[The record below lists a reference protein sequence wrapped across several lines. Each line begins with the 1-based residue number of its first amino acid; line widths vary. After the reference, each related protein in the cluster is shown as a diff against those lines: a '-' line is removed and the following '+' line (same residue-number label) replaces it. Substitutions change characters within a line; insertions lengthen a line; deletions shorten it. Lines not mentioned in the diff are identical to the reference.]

1 MSAHK
6 QVNAARRST
15 RPARK
20 AKLGQN
26 FLIDTSAARRII
38 EALGDITDSVVI
50 EIGPGRGALT
60 KILAD
65 SARHLIATE
74 LDDTLAQ
81 QLRVAFSAR
90 QNVEILQANF
100 LRLSLSD
107 LLATRA
113 HGTHHRRAKVVGNI
127 PYYITSDILLHLFEQ
142 HESVETIVVMVQK
155 EVADRLAAEPG
166 SRDYGLLTVTA
177 QLFASVERLFT
188 LSPGAFSPPPQ
199 VYSSILRLR
208 IAPKAQSLGVDSQEF
223 LDFCKLAFAQKRKT
237 LFNNLRRRHED
248 IEIKEILRSAGVRED
263 VRAEALSLHKLAEI
277 YKLWHTSPRL

>member
-1 MSAHK
+1 MKATQAH
-6 QVNAARRST
+6 V
-15 RPARK
+15 PRK
-20 AKLGQN
+20 KPKLGQH
-26 FLIDTSAARRII
+26 FLIDPAAAMQIV
-38 EALGDITDSVVI
+38 EALGDLSQSTVL

-60 KILAD
+60 SLLARRARRVIAVETDRVLAAQLRMKFSLTPNLEIIEGDILAVD
-65 SARHLIATE
+65 FH
-74 LDDTLAQ
+74 TLFGPKPGSMRPG
-81 QLRVAFSAR
+81 LEETVEPVRVIG
-90 QNVEILQANF
+90 NLPYF
-100 LRLSLSD
+100 L
-107 LLATRA
+107 
-113 HGTHHRRAKVVGNI
+113 
-127 PYYITSDILLHLFEQ
+127 TSDILLRLFEYRKYF
-142 HESVETIVVMVQK
+142 ETIVLMVQK